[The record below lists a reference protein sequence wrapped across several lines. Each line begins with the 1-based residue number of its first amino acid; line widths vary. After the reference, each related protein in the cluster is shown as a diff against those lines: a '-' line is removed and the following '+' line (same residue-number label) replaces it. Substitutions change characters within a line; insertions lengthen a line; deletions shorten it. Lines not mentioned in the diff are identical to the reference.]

1 VKKKNM
7 KLEVLYEDNHLIA
20 VNKPNGMLVQGDET
34 GDETILGAVEDYIR
48 RKYNKPGKVFTG
60 LVHRI
65 DRPVSGVVLVA
76 RTSKALSRMN
86 ELLRNREIKRE
97 YWAIVKQKPE
107 NLKGTLE
114 DYLRKDE
121 KQNKSFVAEKPKN
134 NAKLAKLD
142 YEVIGRSTSFYLL
155 KVNLVTGRHH
165 QIRSQLANIDC
176 PIRGDLKYGFPR
188 SNKGG
193 GINLHA
199 KSLEFI
205 HPVKKEPIIIKAP
218 LPLDDNLWVEFKHLA

>member
-1 VKKKNM
+1 M

-20 VNKPNGMLVQGDET
+20 VNKPGGMLVQGDDT
-34 GDETILGAVEDYIR
+34 GDKTILSEVEDYIR
-48 RKYNKPGKVFTG
+48 KKYNKPGKVFTG

-97 YWAIVKQKPE
+97 YWAIVKTKPQE
-107 NLKGTLE
+107 LKGTLE
-114 DYLRKDE
+114 NYLRKDE
-121 KQNKSFVAEKPKN
+121 KQNKSFVAEKAKN

-142 YEVIGRSTSFYLL
+142 YEVIGRSASFYLL
-155 KVNLVTGRHH
+155 KVNLETGRHH
-165 QIRSQLANIDC
+165 QIRSQLAHMGS

-188 SNKGG
+188 SNKSG

-199 KSLEFI
+199 KSLEFV
-205 HPVKKEPIIIKAP
+205 HPVKKEPIIIEAP
-218 LPLDDNLWVEFKHLA
+218 LPLEDNLWREFEQLS

>member
-1 VKKKNM
+1 M

-20 VNKPNGMLVQGDET
+20 VNKPMGMLVQGDET
-34 GDETILGAVEDYIR
+34 GDETILSVVEDYIKK
-48 RKYNKPGKVFTG
+48 KYKKPGKVFTG

-97 YWAIVKQKPE
+97 YWAVVKQRPE
-107 NLKGTLE
+107 ELKGTLE
-114 DYLRKDE
+114 NYLRKDE
-121 KQNKSFVAEKPKN
+121 KQNKSFIAEKPKN

-142 YEVIGRSTSFYLL
+142 YEVIGRSTSYYLL
-155 KVNLVTGRHH
+155 KVTLETGRHH
-165 QIRSQLANIDC
+165 QIRSQLANMGC
-176 PIRGDLKYGFPR
+176 PIRGDLKYGFDR
-188 SNKGG
+188 SNKSG

-199 KSLEFI
+199 KRLEFI
-205 HPVKKEPIIIKAP
+205 HPVKKEPIIIEAP
-218 LPLDDNLWVEFKHLA
+218 LPLHDNLWKEFEQLT

>member
-1 VKKKNM
+1 M
-7 KLEVLYEDNHLIA
+7 KLDVLYEDNHLIA

-34 GDETILGAVEDYIR
+34 GDKTILGEVEEYIR
-48 RKYNKPGKVFTG
+48 KKYNKPGKVFTG

-97 YWAIVKQKPE
+97 YWAIVKTRPE
-107 NLKGTLE
+107 ELKGTLE
-114 DYLRKDE
+114 NYLRKDE
-121 KQNKSFVAEKPKN
+121 KQNKSFVAEKAKN

-142 YEVIGRSTSFYLL
+142 YEVIGRSSSFYLL
-155 KVNLVTGRHH
+155 KVNLETGRHH
-165 QIRSQLANIDC
+165 QIRSQLAHMGS

-188 SNKGG
+188 SNKSG

-199 KSLEFI
+199 KSLEFM
-205 HPVKKEPIIIKAP
+205 HPVKKEPVIIEAP
-218 LPLDDNLWVEFKHLA
+218 LPLDDNLWREFEQLS